1 MHMQQIVTITDQG
14 QITIPAS
21 MRRAISLN
29 LYNKALVK
37 TEDKKIVVEPIVDL
51 ISLGGIIERKAKKQ
65 KDIDAIIKLEEET
78 IAKMI
83 K

>member
-21 MRRAISLN
+21 MRRAISLD
-29 LYNKALVK
+29 LYNKAMVK
-37 TEDKKIVVEPIVDL
+37 IEDKMITVEPIVDL
-51 ISLGGIIERKAKKQ
+51 LSLGGMLINKSKKQ
-65 KDIDAIIKLEEET
+65 KNIDKIIELEEKT
-78 IAKMI
+78 ILKMI